1 MLTIIRKRMMALID
15 NGASLEDV
23 YSAKVTKEWDKK
35 QGNPTGFINRAYM
48 SLTHRV
54 LID

>member
-1 MLTIIRKRMMALID
+1 MMALID

-23 YSAKVTKEWDKK
+23 YAAKVTKEWDKE

-54 LID
+54 LIDKR